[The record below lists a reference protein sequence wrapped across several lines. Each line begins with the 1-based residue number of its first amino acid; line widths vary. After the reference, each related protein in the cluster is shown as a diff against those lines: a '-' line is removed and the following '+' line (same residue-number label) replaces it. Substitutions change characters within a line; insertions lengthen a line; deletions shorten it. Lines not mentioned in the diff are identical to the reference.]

1 MRISL
6 ADDRAAQLLTRLDE
20 RLDLP
25 AAQARL
31 ETASAMIGFGDDAET
46 PWGQAALLAAV
57 TCAAKMFRGGVFLA
71 PGPDARWRLA
81 APAPPSLRRVLQTAG
96 ARTGPAP
103 TSAVPLHVGRG
114 GPVGR
119 LTAWTDGWDAVVGP
133 AQPPSDAQPGNE
145 VSGALAAALVVAE
158 AFRTHV
164 LKDLLA
170 GRRTV
175 RLSAWGPD
183 APPSATLTYLPRELW
198 LLGVGNLGQATLF
211 VLGLLPYPD
220 PSLVRLLLQD
230 GDVAGPE
237 NLPVQILT
245 TPAWIGRRKARE
257 AAAWAEKRGFQAQV
271 CERRFDETTRPGRGE
286 PRLLLAGVD
295 NIETRR
301 LTPGA
306 HFDLVIDAGLGAT
319 GPEAFDLRLH
329 AFPGRRSAAQAWP
342 DFEAEPASL
351 TPALEKAVRDGLMDM
366 CGALTVAGKSVGV
379 PCTALA
385 AAALQVGQACRAI
398 ATGRCAD
405 RFDVSLRRPGAAAWG
420 EMPTRLRDLAF
431 LDAPLT

>member
-1 MRISL
+1 MRLTL
-6 ADDRAAQLLTRLDE
+6 ADDRAAQLLTRLDDK
-20 RLDLP
+20 LDLP
-25 AAQARL
+25 SAQARL
-31 ETASAMIGFGDDAET
+31 ETASAVISLGDDAET
-46 PWGQAALLAAV
+46 PWVQAALLATVA
-57 TCAAKMFRGGVFLA
+57 CAAKMFRGGVFLA
-71 PGPDARWRLA
+71 PGADARWRLA
-81 APAPPSLRRVLQTAG
+81 APAPPSLRRALQVAG
-96 ARTGPAP
+96 ARSGPAP
-103 TSAVPLHVGRG
+103 ASAVPLHVGGG
-114 GPVGR
+114 GPPGC
-119 LTAWTDGWDAVVGP
+119 LTAWMDGWDAVVGP
-133 AQPPSDAQPGNE
+133 AGPPPDAQPGNE
-145 VSGALAAALVVAE
+145 VSGTLAAALLVAE

-183 APPSATLTYLPRELW
+183 APRSAALAYLPRELW

-220 PSLVRLLLQD
+220 PALVRLLLHD

-245 TPAWIGRRKARE
+245 TPAWLGRRKARE
-257 AAAWAEKRGFQAQV
+257 AAAWAEGRGFQAQV

-295 NIETRR
+295 NVETRR
-301 LTPGA
+301 LTPAAG
-306 HFDLVIDAGLGAT
+306 FDLVIDAGLGAT

-329 AFPGRRSAAQAWP
+329 AFPGRRSAEQAWP

-351 TPALEKAVRDGLMDM
+351 TRALEKAVRDGLMDM

-405 RFDVSLRRPGAAAWG
+405 RLDLSLRRPSAAGWG
-420 EMPTRLRDLAF
+420 DMPTRLRDLAF
-431 LDAPLT
+431 VDTMLT